1 MFQNNIKDNL
11 PRTRICLWLNM
22 WTVYQLSKPLETVSE
37 PGYFGPKN
45 VYFLL
50 LLKMWKTFPIIKAF
64 VNHLLTRVF
73 WPRLCSFWCYWQS
86 EKFSNYQNLC
96 QPSYILA
103 PGVLFNVIDNLNSFQ
118 ILSTKFS
125 LFFPGSPSP
134 HILTNIIGSSVRCR
148 MLETL
153 NWNDLLWTQV

>member
-1 MFQNNIKDNL
+1 
-11 PRTRICLWLNM
+11 
-22 WTVYQLSKPLETVSE
+22 
-37 PGYFGPKN
+37 
-45 VYFLL
+45 
-50 LLKMWKTFPIIKAF
+50 MWKTFPIIKGF
-64 VNHLLTRVF
+64 VNYLWTRIF
-73 WPRLCSFWCYWQS
+73 WPQLCSFWCYWQS

-134 HILTNIIGSSVRCR
+134 HILTNIIGSRE
-148 MLETL
+148 M
-153 NWNDLLWTQV
+153 QVVGNLKLKWPFMNTSPKRFKRILSFSLSLCIFPLISQLTCEQRDGNITHQIVSQANSSTFAIF